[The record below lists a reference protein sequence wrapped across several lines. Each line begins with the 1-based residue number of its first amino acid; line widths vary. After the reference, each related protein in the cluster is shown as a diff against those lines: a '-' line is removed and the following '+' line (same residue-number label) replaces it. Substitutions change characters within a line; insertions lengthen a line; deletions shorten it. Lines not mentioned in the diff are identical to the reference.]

1 MEFRWHP
8 ILEGLKINEDGTEI
22 IYNDVRDL
30 CERSVNPSM
39 KLNDCIP
46 ELHIKP

>member
-22 IYNDVRDL
+22 IYNDVISGRY
-30 CERSVNPSM
+30 
-39 KLNDCIP
+39 
-46 ELHIKP
+46 